1 MDVQQRFSSFAAR
14 EFFFHFLVIHTAAAD
29 FMNLLKLFSPNIL
42 LSHNHN
48 TIMAA
53 AVAEK
58 FSSHPIPKQT
68 IGAPIYSS
76 AEKIAVKI
84 GPANLRNDDD
94 KIHFT

>member
-1 MDVQQRFSSFAAR
+1 
-14 EFFFHFLVIHTAAAD
+14 
-29 FMNLLKLFSPNIL
+29 MNLLKLFSPNIL

-94 KIHFT
+94 KFTSLERSSPAFSSHPLWHTLENRSPP